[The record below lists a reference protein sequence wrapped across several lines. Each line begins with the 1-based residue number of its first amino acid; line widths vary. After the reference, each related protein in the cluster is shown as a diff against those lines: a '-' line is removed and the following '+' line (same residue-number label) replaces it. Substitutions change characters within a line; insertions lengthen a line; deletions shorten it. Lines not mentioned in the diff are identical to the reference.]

1 MKKILGPIIN
11 AFKIPDLRKKL
22 LFTIGIFV
30 VFRVFAHIPIPG
42 VDLIALRQ
50 LFSRNQLLGLLDIF
64 SGGTLANFSVMAL
77 GLNPYINASI
87 ILQLLTM
94 VFPRLEELAK
104 EGRFLEAA
112 KVYQEHASQ
121 EMDEHKRRRFLNFAG
136 RYYEV
141 AGEFSLA
148 VKCFLESGDVD
159 RTVGAAV
166 KGKSPKVLSNALAE
180 AGYKE
185 EETVRSL
192 LKCGLQLVEA
202 REFAEA
208 HLFAKEAYGF
218 GHGVLPEALMGL
230 IDGYMLGSSEKI
242 AASVKALRVPAES
255 DALAREIGFVA
266 NKFLA
271 TMPKASGEVKEF
283 PSHCPECG
291 APLPVKRH
299 GKIIECEY
307 CGYPVRLD

>member
-1 MKKILGPIIN
+1 MLQICLCV
-11 AFKIPDLRKKL
+11 A
-22 LFTIGIFV
+22 V
-30 VFRVFAHIPIPG
+30 VEN
-42 VDLIALRQ
+42 
-50 LFSRNQLLGLLDIF
+50 RNQGK
-64 SGGTLANFSVMAL
+64 LAL
-77 GLNPYINASI
+77 PNP
-87 ILQLLTM
+87 
-94 VFPRLEELAK
+94 EKLAK

-112 KVYQEHASQ
+112 KVCQEHASH
-121 EMDEHKRRRFLNFAG
+121 EKDEHKRRRFSNFAG
-136 RYYEV
+136 RYFEV

-159 RTVGAAV
+159 RAVGAAV
-166 KGKSPKVLSNALAE
+166 KGKSPKALSNALAE

-185 EETVRSL
+185 EETARL
-192 LKCGLQLVEA
+192 LLTCGLQLVEA

-218 GHGVLPEALMGL
+218 GHGVLAEALMGL
-230 IDGYMLGSSEKI
+230 IDGHMLDSSEKI
-242 AASVKALRVPAES
+242 AASVRALRVPAES

-271 TMPKASGEVKEF
+271 TMPKGAGGGAKEL

-291 APLPVKRH
+291 APLPVRRH

>member
-1 MKKILGPIIN
+1 LPN
-11 AFKIPDLRKKL
+11 PEKL
-22 LFTIGIFV
+22 T
-30 VFRVFAHIPIPG
+30 
-42 VDLIALRQ
+42 
-50 LFSRNQLLGLLDIF
+50 
-64 SGGTLANFSVMAL
+64 
-77 GLNPYINASI
+77 
-87 ILQLLTM
+87 
-94 VFPRLEELAK
+94 K

-112 KVYQEHASQ
+112 KIYQERALR
-121 EMDEHKRRRFLNFAG
+121 EKDEHKRRRFLNFAG

-159 RTVGAAV
+159 RAVGAAARA
-166 KGKSPKVLSNALAE
+166 KSPKVLSNALAE

-185 EETVRSL
+185 EETVRLL
-192 LKCGLQLVEA
+192 LKCGLQLVEG

-218 GHGVLPEALMGL
+218 GHGILAEALMGL
-230 IDGYMLGSSEKI
+230 IDGYMLGSAEKV
-242 AASVKALRVPAES
+242 AASAKAVRVLGES
-255 DALAREIGFVA
+255 DSLAREIGFVA

-271 TMPKASGEVKEF
+271 AMPKDASGGVKEF

-299 GKIIECEY
+299 GRIIECEY